1 MVRVR
6 QHPRYISAPAPELT
20 QYHPESQ
27 KLVWMSPERYLSLV
41 GVEYNLDRGT
51 GDDLVI
57 IGKLMKRIR
66 KGLEIDPLF
75 LDIDVETGQ
84 VVSQE
89 GIHRAIAAK
98 NLNVSEIPVILYA
111 KEKQLQPDG
120 TRRFR
125 YTSVY
130 KIPELK

>member
-1 MVRVR
+1 
-6 QHPRYISAPAPELT
+6 
-20 QYHPESQ
+20 
-27 KLVWMSPERYLSLV
+27 
-41 GVEYNLDRGT
+41 
-51 GDDLVI
+51 
-57 IGKLMKRIR
+57 MKRIR